1 VSRWFPFRR
10 PHEQHLYGVTM
21 GTRYSVKYVAAGR
34 KPSADTVQRL
44 IEERLNEV
52 NRRMSLYLP
61 DSELSQLN
69 RHGSDA
75 PFAVSSDLF
84 RVLQR
89 AAQVAEESGGAFD
102 VTVGPSVEVYGF
114 GRGVFRVDAPSGDEL
129 ISLRERVGYW
139 NIELDPVSRTVRKA
153 RPDVA
158 CDLSG
163 IAKGYAVD
171 CLAEVLDGSATHNY
185 MIEIGGE
192 VRAKGCNA
200 AGEPWRIAIER
211 PVAESRALQR
221 VIELADRSVA
231 TSGDY
236 RVFYVRDGRRI
247 SHTID
252 PRTCRPIEH
261 GLASVTVI
269 HQECMSAD
277 AWATSLMV
285 LGPQEGHA
293 FAEQKGLSALF
304 LLRQDDNRLVQKSTG
319 EFAVVLDSES
329 RQGAR

>member
-1 VSRWFPFRR
+1 
-10 PHEQHLYGVTM
+10 M

-34 KPSADTVQRL
+34 KPSGDAVQRL
-44 IEERLNEV
+44 IEARLNEI

-69 RHGSDA
+69 GHGSDS
-75 PFAVSSDLF
+75 PFPVSSDLF
-84 RVLQR
+84 CVFQR

-102 VTVGPSVEVYGF
+102 VTVGPAVEAYGF
-114 GRGVFRVDAPSGDEL
+114 GPGVFRVDVPSGDEL
-129 ISLRERVGYW
+129 DRLRARIGYQK
-139 NIELDPVSRTVRKA
+139 IELDPVSRTVSKA

-171 CLAEVLDGSATHNY
+171 CLSEVLDKAGIHEY

-192 VRAKGCNA
+192 VRAKGSNA
-200 AGEPWRIAIER
+200 SGSPWRIAIER
-211 PVAESRALQR
+211 PVEQGRALQR

-236 RVFYVRDGRRI
+236 CVFYMRDGRRI

-269 HQECMSAD
+269 HQDCMSAD
-277 AWATSLMV
+277 AWATALMV
-285 LGPQEGHA
+285 LGPHEGHA
-293 FAEQKGLSALF
+293 LAEQKGLSALF
-304 LLRQDDNRLVQKSTG
+304 LLRQDDNRLIEKSTG
-319 EFAVVLDSES
+319 EFVVMLDSDS
-329 RQGAR
+329 PPGAR